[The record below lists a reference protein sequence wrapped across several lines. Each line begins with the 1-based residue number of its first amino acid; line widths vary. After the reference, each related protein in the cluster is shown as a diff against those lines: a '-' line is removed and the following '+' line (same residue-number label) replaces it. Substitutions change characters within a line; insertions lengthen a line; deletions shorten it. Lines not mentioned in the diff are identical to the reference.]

1 MADGEV
7 LAENLSEETASTLEG
22 TEYYVMFDGVEGKKT
37 LLSVIADFVAQH
49 GKIDNTDI
57 PTIVDSVK
65 SMISSE
71 YDSTKTYEL
80 GELVWY
86 ENDLY
91 KCTTAITTAEAW
103 TAAHWTQTD
112 LADEVLTIKDELA
125 DVKEDFNE
133 LGLSVVNGEL
143 CVTYVE

>member
-7 LAENLSEETASTLEG
+7 LAENLSEETASTLDG
-22 TEYYVMFDGVEGKKT
+22 TEYYVMFHGVEGKKT

-125 DVKEDFNE
+125 DVKEDFNAI
-133 LGLSVVNGEL
+133 SISYDSTNKKIVF
-143 CVTYVE
+143 TY